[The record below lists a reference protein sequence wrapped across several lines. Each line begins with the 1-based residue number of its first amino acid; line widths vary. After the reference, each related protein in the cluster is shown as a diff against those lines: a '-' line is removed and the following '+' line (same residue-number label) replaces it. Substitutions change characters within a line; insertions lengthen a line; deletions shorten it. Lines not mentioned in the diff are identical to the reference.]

1 MGSIFDQNTKKTMKI
16 LENTK
21 YNKNTKEYIQKH
33 EKKHENTKNIKNTND
48 FQTMYP

>member
-16 LENTK
+16 QNIQKNTQEYIQNIFLKTENTK
-21 YNKNTKEYIQKH
+21 IT
-33 EKKHENTKNIKNTND
+33 KNTND